1 MDVLLIA
8 VRITQASAWWENA
21 SLKIDIQFLR
31 FFFSVEIPQRVKKDT
46 HYVLTL
52 DCIHIY

>member
-31 FFFSVEIPQRVKKDT
+31 VFFGRNFPKGQKRHSLCT
-46 HYVLTL
+46 YA
-52 DCIHIY
+52 